1 MSSEIVYG
9 QVLDTVIIGAGPAG
23 ISAAVNAK
31 ARNLSAVVIDAREP
45 VSKVEVYPEVTN
57 YLGFPKVTGA
67 ELAHHFGQHFSKTGY
82 PFRKE
87 RVQKII
93 PMGQTISIGTDREV
107 YDAKT
112 VVMAFGVTPKKLLP
126 GEEQYIGKGVSYCVT
141 CDGALFSGKDV
152 VVVGYVPEGE
162 EEANALAGF
171 ARSVTYVAT
180 YEPVETLDKSVRLV
194 HASPIAITGNTK
206 VTGLKTDLGDL
217 DADGVFIV
225 RVATPVS
232 SVLQDLET
240 EEGFIKVDCA
250 MATNI
255 SCVFAAG
262 DCTGPPFQIAK
273 AVGQGQVAALSAA
286 RCVYRL
292 RKKES

>member
-1 MSSEIVYG
+1 MSSQIVYG
-9 QVLDTVIIGAGPAG
+9 QVLDTVIIGGGPAG

-31 ARNLSAVVIDAREP
+31 ARNLTALVIDARDP
-45 VSKVEVYPEVTN
+45 VSKVQVYPEVTN

-93 PMGQTISIGTDREV
+93 PMGDVISIGTDKEI
-107 YDAKT
+107 YDTRT
-112 VVMAFGVTPKKLLP
+112 VVMAFGVTPKALLP
-126 GEEQYIGKGVSYCVT
+126 GEEQLIGKGVSYCVT
-141 CDGALFSGKDV
+141 CDGALYSGQDV
-152 VVVGYVPEGE
+152 IVVGYIPEGE

-171 ARSVTYVAT
+171 ARSVTYVST
-180 YEPVETLDKSVRLV
+180 CDKVETLDESIRMVRATPV
-194 HASPIAITGNTK
+194 AITGTSK

-217 DADGVFIV
+217 VADGVFVV
-225 RVATPVS
+225 RLATPVS
-232 SVLQDLET
+232 TMLEGLDT
-240 EEGFIKVDCA
+240 ESGYIKVDCS
-250 MATNI
+250 MAT
-255 SCVFAAG
+255 SVPSVFAAG

-286 RCVYRL
+286 RCVYKL